1 MQRFLVFSNNTF
13 IFYTHLGYS
22 LNFTVSFHCQVMGPI
37 PPPSGGIVGKNWST
51 RSKIPVRSK
60 RVGLPRVKW
69 GPFTWIPQC
78 YLLIRLYVLFTSLP
92 QLFGITRLSQTQ
104 QWHENRLY
112 MTKLIPDLRKE
123 KLLIVLKH
131 LYKIRPLVKY
141 HHDRCSRI

>member
-78 YLLIRLYVLFTSLP
+78 YLLIRIYVLFTSLP
-92 QLFGITRLSQTQ
+92 QMKRDISMYSSALLWADMYRDEISLDGEHPKAGQNS
-104 QWHENRLY
+104 NPS
-112 MTKLIPDLRKE
+112 TKLIK
-123 KLLIVLKH
+123 
-131 LYKIRPLVKY
+131 
-141 HHDRCSRI
+141 